1 MPSKKPTQQYFDRK
15 PPLSKQFSLF
25 DLLDYASPSKP
36 VTLEQAPDT
45 ANTTT
50 KATVSTGPID
60 NSATKPFI
68 ENFRLIRSRRKTV
81 SLSVKNAVLEVRAPL
96 RAPCYWIND
105 VINDRRQWIESQIQL
120 QIQQREEVFRVI
132 DGQQLSILG
141 DTTYT
146 IHHCT
151 NADASMHFK
160 RKLSK
165 SAKIVENGNKL
176 HLYLPG
182 EISHNLQGS
191 HTFASSSPHNSVN
204 PYQSI
209 HDENEKLATK
219 AFNQWIKKKAE
230 EVLRPLV
237 FEIYAQMLSSLSPK
251 SLALAAVT
259 FRVTKSKWGHCSHEG
274 VVQLNPTLLM
284 APKSVCQYVITHEL
298 CHLTHRNHSKRFWAM
313 VAKHDENW
321 KESEQ
326 WLDDQGHQLALGSLL

>member
-1 MPSKKPTQQYFDRK
+1 MPIKKQTQQYFDRK

-25 DLLDYASPSKP
+25 DLFDFASPSKP
-36 VTLEQAPDT
+36 AAQEQAPDT

-50 KATVSTGPID
+50 KATTATAATDS
-60 NSATKPFI
+60 SATKTPV

-96 RAPCYWIND
+96 RAPRYWIND
-105 VINDRRQWIESQIQL
+105 VINDRRDWIESQIQL

-141 DTTYT
+141 DISYT
-146 IHHCT
+146 IHHCIHT
-151 NADASMHFK
+151 DANMHSK

-165 SAKIVENGNKL
+165 SAKIVEDENKL
-176 HLYLPG
+176 YLYLPEG
-182 EISHNLQGS
+182 LSNNLLESGS
-191 HTFASSSPHNSVN
+191 VSSTTPHSPIN
-204 PYQSI
+204 PQLSI
-209 HDENEKLATK
+209 NDKNEKLATK
-219 AFNQWIKKKAE
+219 AFSQWIKQKAE

-237 FEIYAQMLSSLSPK
+237 FALYEQMRPSLSPK
-251 SLALAAVT
+251 TIALAAVK
-259 FRVTKSKWGHCSHEG
+259 FRITKSKWGHCSHEG
-274 VVQLNPTLLM
+274 VVQLNPILLM

-313 VAKHDENW
+313 VARYDKNW